1 MANEKWQME
10 NDRTDNASRLLVVL
24 MTAADRDEANRIA
37 EMLVNSRLAACVQL
51 LPEIH
56 SVYRWKGEIERASE
70 TLLLAKT
77 TSDKFDELD
86 RVVREI
92 HSYDTPEI
100 VALPVSAASEP
111 YLKWVLES

>member
-1 MANEKWQME
+1 ME
-10 NDRTDNASRLLVVL
+10 IERADNASRLLVVL
-24 MTAADRDEANRIA
+24 MTAPDRDEANRIA
-37 EMLVNSRLAACVQL
+37 EMLVNSRLAACVQV

-56 SVYRWKGEIERASE
+56 SVYRWKGEVERATE

-86 RVVREI
+86 RAVREI

-100 VALPVSAASEP
+100 IALPVSAASAP
-111 YLKWVLES
+111 YLKWVLEG

>member
-1 MANEKWQME
+1 ME
-10 NDRTDNASRLLVVL
+10 NDRTDNASRRPVVVL
-24 MTAADRDEANRIA
+24 MTASGRDEASRIA
-37 EMLVNSRLAACVQL
+37 EMLVTSALASCVQV
-51 LPEIH
+51 LPEVQ

-77 TSDKFDELD
+77 TSDKFEELD

-100 VALPVSAASEP
+100 IALPVGVASVP
-111 YLKWVLES
+111 YLKWLLES

>member
-1 MANEKWQME
+1 ME
-10 NDRTDNASRLLVVL
+10 NDRADNASRLLVVL
-24 MTAADRDEANRIA
+24 MTAPDRDEANRIA
-37 EMLVNSRLAACVQL
+37 EMLVNSRLAACVQV

-56 SVYRWKGEIERASE
+56 SVYRWKGEVERNTE

-86 RVVREI
+86 RAVREI

-111 YLKWVLES
+111 YLKWLLES

>member
-1 MANEKWQME
+1 
-10 NDRTDNASRLLVVL
+10 
-24 MTAADRDEANRIA
+24 MTAPDRDEANRIA
-37 EMLVNSRLAACVQL
+37 EMLVNSRLAACVQV

-56 SVYRWKGEIERASE
+56 SVYRWKGEVELATE

-86 RVVREI
+86 RAVREI

-100 VALPVSAASEP
+100 IGLPVSAASAP
-111 YLKWVLES
+111 YLKWVLEG

>member
-1 MANEKWQME
+1 ME
-10 NDRTDNASRLLVVL
+10 NDRADNASRLLVVL
-24 MTAADRDEANRIA
+24 MTAPDRDEANRIA
-37 EMLVNSRLAACVQL
+37 EMLVNSRLAACVQV

-56 SVYRWKGEIERASE
+56 SVYRWKGEVELATE

-86 RVVREI
+86 RTVREI

-100 VALPVSAASEP
+100 IALPVSAASAL
-111 YLKWVLES
+111 YLKWVLEG

>member
-1 MANEKWQME
+1 ME
-10 NDRTDNASRLLVVL
+10 NDRADNASRLLVVL
-24 MTAADRDEANRIA
+24 MTAPDRDEANRIA
-37 EMLVNSRLAACVQL
+37 EMLINSRLAACVQV

-56 SVYRWKGEIERASE
+56 SVYRWKGEVELATE

-86 RVVREI
+86 RTVREI

-100 VALPVSAASEP
+100 IALPVSAASAL
-111 YLKWVLES
+111 YLKWVLEG

>member
-1 MANEKWQME
+1 ME
-10 NDRTDNASRLLVVL
+10 NDRTDDASRLLVVL
-24 MTAADRDEANRIA
+24 MTAADRDEASRIA
-37 EMLVNSRLAACVQL
+37 EMLVNSRLAACVQV

-56 SVYRWKGEIERASE
+56 SVYRWKGELERATE

-86 RVVREI
+86 RAVREI

-100 VALPVSAASEP
+100 IALPVNAASES
-111 YLKWVLES
+111 YLNWLLES

>member
-1 MANEKWQME
+1 ME
-10 NDRTDNASRLLVVL
+10 NDRTDNASRPLVVL
-24 MTAADRDEANRIA
+24 MTAASQDEASRIA
-37 EMLVNSRLAACVQL
+37 EMLVNSRLAACVQV

-56 SVYRWKGEIERASE
+56 SVYRWKGEVERATE

-86 RVVREI
+86 RAVREI

-100 VALPVSAASEP
+100 VALPVNAAAES
-111 YLKWVLES
+111 YLNWLLES

>member
-1 MANEKWQME
+1 
-10 NDRTDNASRLLVVL
+10 
-24 MTAADRDEANRIA
+24 MTAADRDEAGRIA
-37 EMLVNSRLAACVQL
+37 EMLVNSRLAACVQV

-56 SVYRWKGEIERASE
+56 SVYRWKGEVERNIE
-70 TLLLAKT
+70 TLLLVKT

-86 RVVREI
+86 RRVREI

-100 VALPVSAASEP
+100 IALPVKAASES

>member
-1 MANEKWQME
+1 M
-10 NDRTDNASRLLVVL
+10 TDNASRLLVVL

-37 EMLVNSRLAACVQL
+37 EMLVNSRLAACVQV

-56 SVYRWKGEIERASE
+56 SVYRWKGEVERATE

-86 RVVREI
+86 RAVREI

-100 VALPVSAASEP
+100 IGLPVSAASAP
-111 YLKWVLES
+111 YLKWLLES